1 MKPTKVAPRDAPR
14 VFHLDEM
21 FFSTTDRRGV
31 IALGNA
37 VFVRVSGYSEAE
49 LIGSPHRIIRHP
61 DMPRAAF
68 RLVWSHLLAGRPIVA
83 YIKNLA
89 ADGAY
94 YWVVALITPV
104 GNGFLSIRFKPTSR
118 LHAVVDRIYARM
130 LAAEAAMRDQPDGGR
145 KGMDAADAVLA
156 AALKEHGFPNY
167 DVFMRAMLHEEL
179 ASRTAALAAERRS
192 VVPAWPEAAA
202 GGRIGSLAGCL
213 HAVYQG
219 GQQAY
224 RHIQQLGSRLD
235 EFAAMNEE
243 LQHKSGFVLG
253 LTREF
258 RFISINAALESTKL
272 GEQGGSL
279 GVIANY
285 LGQVSLEIS
294 RTVEGLT
301 ARIHAVLEK
310 LRAVI
315 FHFSAARLQIEMTLI
330 FCRESLDRL
339 LAAGEITDASVVATQ
354 RTMIEQLQAAFGETN
369 RHAVRELGSLEQD
382 LKLLDQH
389 AQELHR
395 TVTALQVAHV
405 SGLIEANQLKDEE
418 AFAGMF
424 GEVRTQIDNTRE
436 ELAGLDTI
444 IERLSALSREAPA
457 IAAAVTA
464 IVAQMDRDVTGLT
477 AESGAPSTKTS
488 APKRSAVI
496 AETGGVPSVTAR
508 PGSGFG
514 GPTLDSGQGG
524 PCLPLPGA

>member
-1 MKPTKVAPRDAPR
+1 MKPANVIPRDTPR

-31 IALGNA
+31 IALGNV
-37 VFVRVSGYSEAE
+37 VFVRVSGYPEAD
-49 LIGSPHRIIRHP
+49 LIGSPHNIIRHP

-68 RLVWSHLLAGRPIVA
+68 RLVWSHLLAGQPVVA
-83 YIKNLA
+83 YVKNLA

-94 YWVVALITPV
+94 YSVVALITPV

-118 LHAVVDRIYARM
+118 LHAVVDGIYARM
-130 LAAEAAMRDQPDGGR
+130 RAAEIALRDQPDGGR
-145 KGMDAADAVLA
+145 KGMDAAAAILA
-156 AALKEHGFPNY
+156 DSLKEQGFRDY
-167 DVFMRAMLHEEL
+167 DAFMRAMLHEEL
-179 ASRTAALAAERRS
+179 ASRTAALAAERLP
-192 VVPAWPEAAA
+192 VVPPWPEAAT
-202 GGRIGSLAGCL
+202 GDQIGPLAKCL
-213 HAVYQG
+213 HAVYCG
-219 GQQAY
+219 GRQAY
-224 RHIQQLGSRLD
+224 QHIQQLGTRLD
-235 EFAAMNEE
+235 AFAAMNEE
-243 LQHKSGFVLG
+243 LENKSGFVLG

-258 RFISINAALESTKL
+258 RFISINAALESTRL

-285 LGQVSLEIS
+285 LGQVSMEIS

-301 ARIHAVLEK
+301 TRIHAVLEK
-310 LRAVI
+310 LRAII

-339 LAAGEITDASVVATQ
+339 LEGGERADASAVATQ

-369 RHAVRELGSLEQD
+369 ARATGELGSLAQD
-382 LKLLDQH
+382 LTLLDQH

-424 GEVRTQIDNTRE
+424 GDVRTQIDNTRD

-444 IERLSALSREAPA
+444 IERLGALSREAPA
-457 IAAAVTA
+457 IAAAVNG
-464 IVAQMDRDVTGLT
+464 IVAQMARDVAGLT
-477 AESGAPSTKTS
+477 DGETS
-488 APKRSAVI
+488 AGASGRS
-496 AETGGVPSVTAR
+496 PAR
-508 PGSGFG
+508 SRESARAPAPPIHPQPAPTRLDAAHSG
-514 GPTLDSGQGG
+514 
-524 PCLPLPGA
+524 